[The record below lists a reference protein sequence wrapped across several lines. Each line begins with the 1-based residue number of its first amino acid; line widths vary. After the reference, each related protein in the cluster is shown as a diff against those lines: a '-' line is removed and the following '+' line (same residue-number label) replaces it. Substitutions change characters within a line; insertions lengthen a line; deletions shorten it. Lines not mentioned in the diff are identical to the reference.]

1 MEILN
6 RLQFVHCDTLFATC
20 EEAKLYVESIHNL
33 QRPTLYAEP
42 MILKY
47 GQEENPNIL
56 LAIGSVG
63 NGSANMNNKTFFI
76 DFNFVDSKV
85 KELESLVNAE
95 ADDIANIKDILTT
108 IKNGCGFTQD
118 GEYITPENEL
128 LNKASSLANAD
139 VLLAEYIQ
147 ALEAKTTL
155 NVESTSSVELTLS
168 KAEDGMLLSSD
179 VVLAQNIIV
188 DNKLIQ
194 PNIIV
199 STANGLF
206 SSVQLDYQSA
216 SNALVFAVNGVDKTI
231 ALPEHINVVNGIY
244 STTTEEIILTMN
256 NGDTV
261 KIAMGELIREWTVKE
276 DSNTPIVLKLE
287 QVTAI
292 DLAHG
297 AKEWQ
302 DVLTADVRISD
313 DIHAPF
319 NILAKD
325 QDGRSLRVD
334 GLANKIQ
341 YNVADNQYISVQT
354 AMDNINVDYNQATN
368 VLTFNLPNN
377 ETKSIALNA
386 VQLLDEIRYDA
397 DTEAIIII
405 YKDVY
410 NQTQKISIPVSKLI
424 TEWTVGNN
432 GHTVSLAKTRSVEG
446 LDILTADVNVTEKG
460 VENNIIEVLNNKL
473 YVNGIAENIKYNEMT
488 VKEGMDLLDSQIVAN
503 AQSVIAEKDRAEAA
517 ENKIEAT
524 VGLAEDGSFIKNA
537 YNYGGEAK
545 TIGAEISH
553 LDAEL
558 KAANDRIVD
567 NTNYTKQVEDNLK
580 QVATDLAVESAR
592 AMAAEGAISG
602 FVQSETIRALQA
614 EDELREKIEA
624 EEARAIEKENAI
636 NIKLDGEITRA
647 QNEEVRLDKIITDEI
662 TRSTTQDETLLNI
675 INTEITRATAKENA
689 IEEKFDKEVSDLKQ
703 GLADEVLR
711 AKKEEAKLWSG
722 INEEVI
728 RATTRENAIEAN
740 LTKAI
745 ADEKTR
751 AEAAESGLTQAI
763 NELDLVV
770 ERELGPSGS
779 VMTNINALKDELIG
793 GATELT
799 SFGKVEGSIEEV
811 HKDID
816 ALKIQALSNDEIQTL
831 KDSANIREAYKLID
845 SENAQHGSVIK
856 IYKDSSLKEV
866 KLEKQKLKFTYI
878 LADGTEE
885 TVGVDVSEFLA
896 ESEFKDGLQVNENGE
911 VSVKLAGD
919 ITESGQT
926 YPNLITCNKEN
937 ADENG
942 ALGLHNIKTNAT
954 ILHTDITVAGLDE
967 KFGAGNYKNG
977 TTIAAGT
984 DIYTILQNILCKEL
998 YPQEVPG
1005 NTITYSS
1012 LTYSLSTN
1020 TPQFK
1025 LTYNNG
1031 ANEITG
1037 TTATDIEVGTL
1048 ITLASG
1054 SVSGSTTPA
1063 KTKDSKVS
1071 NMLYGYSYDINKENT
1086 STATTIT
1093 AANIQISQDTTKNY
1107 KIAAALTGF
1116 TNSNKVTPTQASSNA
1131 NGATLQS
1138 NVNIG
1143 YLSEGTNKVTVSAT
1157 GATYTYSCDS
1167 IPSVYCLSNLGNV
1180 NSEYTTNEVPA
1191 VVNKSVTASASSIS
1205 KTITAKY
1212 KYFIGCKNTLDA
1224 STLTSSDIRNLSGIT
1239 DYNTGENISGNGWIE
1254 TGSTATTTIIDANA
1268 AISDGNS
1275 IIIACPKTY
1284 KLVSIENEIGMSQLG
1299 EFQLLDKNINVQ
1311 TGGIETPYS
1320 IYVMYISN
1328 GGTLAFKNVKLKK

>member
-128 LNKASSLANAD
+128 LKKASSLANAD

-206 SSVQLDYQSA
+206 SNVQLDYQSA

-567 NTNYTKQVEDNLK
+567 NTNYTKQVEDTLK

-614 EDELREKIEA
+614 EDELREKIEKEVA
-624 EEARAIEKENAI
+624 RATQEENDIKFKLDAEIIRAQTEEAR
-636 NIKLDGEITRA
+636 
-647 QNEEVRLDKIITDEI
+647 
-662 TRSTTQDETLLNI
+662 LN
-675 INTEITRATAKENA
+675 KA
-689 IEEKFDKEVSDLKQ
+689 IEEGVARDEALTSALNSEIARAKGKEDEIEQHFTNEVNTLKQ
-703 GLADEVLR
+703 DLADEVLR
-711 AKKEEAKLWSG
+711 ATKEETALLNKITDVEDEL
-722 INEEVI
+722 
-728 RATTRENAIEAN
+728 RQAIE
-740 LTKAI
+740 
-745 ADEKTR
+745 DEKER
-751 AEAAESGLTQAI
+751 AEAADEEIYAQIESLSGT
-763 NELDLVV
+763 VTT
-770 ERELGPSGS
+770 ELGPDGT
-779 VMTNINALKDELIG
+779 VARNIASAVTTIIGDATDGYKSLGDVEDKIKEAAAL
-793 GATELT
+793 A
-799 SFGKVEGSIEEV
+799 SAYKVKKLNQGE
-811 HKDID
+811 ID
-816 ALKIQALSNDEIQTL
+816 NLAE
-831 KDSANIREAYKLID
+831 SANIREAYKLVNEKDESIT
-845 SENAQHGSVIK
+845 SEIIK
-856 IYKDSSLKEV
+856 IYKDSALVAV
-866 KLEKQKLKFTYI
+866 KLSTVDATWDETNKEIVSGTGEVA
-878 LADGTEE
+878 LAYAYADVEGKIQVVTIN
-885 TVGVDVSEFLA
+885 VSEFLA

-926 YPNLITCNKEN
+926 FPNLLTCKSET
-937 ADENG
+937 DGQNG

-954 ILHTDITVAGLDE
+954 LLQKDIRIEGGPLDTPE
-967 KFGAGNYKNG
+967 LRKAVGQAADGNYYFKEGMNIYTLLSTLFTQYIWPKPTVKEGSIQTSIGKPLFTLKNG
-977 TTIAAGT
+977 AT
-984 DIYTILQNILCKEL
+984 NI
-998 YPQEVPG
+998 
-1005 NTITYSS
+1005 S
-1012 LTYSLSTN
+1012 
-1020 TPQFK
+1020 
-1025 LTYNNG
+1025 
-1031 ANEITG
+1031 G
-1037 TTATDIEVGTL
+1037 TTTTVLEVGTKL
-1048 ITLASG
+1048 TLSQVTLPTVENPTTARTCSEFTYGYKDAENKEYSG
-1054 SVSGSTTPA
+1054 KTVSIPATNIVVNGNYTMSRDFTTFENTDDTATPSTTASAVKLDGVDCIVKEGSCSVKVTITGPKGTCTFAEMPSYYIQSNMGTYDTEKHISPTSPA
-1063 KTKDSKVS
+1063 KTI
-1071 NMLYGYSYDINKENT
+1071 SYT
-1086 STATTIT
+1086 
-1093 AANIQISQDTTKNY
+1093 
-1107 KIAAALTGF
+1107 
-1116 TNSNKVTPTQASSNA
+1116 
-1131 NGATLQS
+1131 
-1138 NVNIG
+1138 
-1143 YLSEGTNKVTVSAT
+1143 
-1157 GATYTYSCDS
+1157 
-1167 IPSVYCLSNLGNV
+1167 GNV
-1180 NSEYTTNEVPA
+1180 TN
-1191 VVNKSVTASASSIS
+1191 NKTLGV
-1205 KTITAKY
+1205 KGYY
-1212 KYFIGCKNTLDA
+1212 KYFIGCTDKTPQELTGADIRALSGVTNANAFGDITGITAGA
-1224 STLTSSDIRNLSGIT
+1224 STTIVGTNKAVS
-1239 DYNTGENISGNGWIE
+1239 NGQ
-1254 TGSTATTTIIDANA
+1254 
-1268 AISDGNS
+1268 S
-1275 IIIACPKTY
+1275 IVIACPTTY
-1284 KLVSIENEIGMSQLG
+1284 KLATIDDGLG
-1299 EFQLLDKNINVQ
+1299 NDILSSFPLQNDIIKVQ
-1311 TGGIETPYS
+1311 TGAIETDYH
-1320 IYVMYISN
+1320 IYMAVITN
-1328 GGTLAFKNVKLKK
+1328 GQSAEFKNVTLKKKIIKNNLKIKK

>member
-128 LNKASSLANAD
+128 LKKASSLANAD

-206 SSVQLDYQSA
+206 SNVQLDYQSA

-460 VENNIIEVLNNKL
+460 VENNILEVLNNKL

-799 SFGKVEGSIEEV
+799 SFGKVEDSIEGV
-811 HKDID
+811 HDAID

-831 KDSANIREAYKLID
+831 EDSANIREAYKLID
-845 SENAQHGSVIK
+845 SANTQHGSVIK
-856 IYKDSSLKEV
+856 IYKDSSLKSVDLVDQE
-866 KLEKQKLKFTYI
+866 LKFTYI
-878 LADGTEE
+878 LNDGTERE
-885 TVGVDVSEFLA
+885 VDVDVSKFLTENEFGN
-896 ESEFKDGLQVNENGE
+896 GLMVNENGVVNVNVGE
-911 VSVKLAGD
+911 NFTNPETGQVVSKNFLTLEG
-919 ITESGQT
+919 
-926 YPNLITCNKEN
+926 N
-937 ADENG
+937 ADSKQ
-942 ALGLHNIKTNAT
+942 ALAVRT
-954 ILHTDITVAGLDE
+954 IDTDS
-967 KFGAGNYKNG
+967 
-977 TTIAAGT
+977 
-984 DIYTILQNILCKEL
+984 TILQEEIKVAGVGTLGNYNDGDTITSGTSVFQILQAILCKEVWPSSPTKTSLL
-998 YPQEVPG
+998 YTSAMNNLILKFALKDTPNSVINTSSTSYYEVGSEIQIHTFATNGSKLTKSRDSKMSGMSYGYSYENDSIKDSANTELTSTPYSAETESIYAIKATIEKGFNANGSTKTFDVVSG
-1005 NTITYSS
+1005 NTKAS
-1012 LTYSLSTN
+1012 LAS
-1020 TPQFK
+1020 
-1025 LTYNNG
+1025 
-1031 ANEITG
+1031 G
-1037 TTATDIEVGTL
+1037 TTIGHLVEGDNNIKAT
-1048 ITLASG
+1048 ASG
-1054 SVSGSTTPA
+1054 SVYFYSAATIPTLYYC
-1063 KTKDSKVS
+1063 S
-1071 NMLYGYSYDINKENT
+1071 NLGK
-1086 STATTIT
+1086 
-1093 AANIQISQDTTKNY
+1093 
-1107 KIAAALTGF
+1107 
-1116 TNSNKVTPTQASSNA
+1116 TNSNKKLDAV
-1131 NGATLQS
+1131 
-1138 NVNIG
+1138 
-1143 YLSEGTNKVTVSAT
+1143 
-1157 GATYTYSCDS
+1157 
-1167 IPSVYCLSNLGNV
+1167 
-1180 NSEYTTNEVPA
+1180 NEV
-1191 VVNKSVTASASSIS
+1191 T
-1205 KTITAKY
+1205 
-1212 KYFIGCKNTLDA
+1212 G
-1224 STLTSSDIRNLSGIT
+1224 LTRALQ
-1239 DYNTGENISGNGWIE
+1239 TG
-1254 TGSTATTTIIDANA
+1254 TTTTIQGRYKCFIGYAQNVNPNTYTADDLRSLSGVTTQWVTPKGTTTLVGSTPVTSNGYSIVIAYP
-1268 AISDGNS
+1268 SDCTLATFQDDFGADSKN
-1275 IIIACPKTY
+1275 IFTAQGTINYVNGGKTTPYIVNICPITNGAMFTY
-1284 KLVSIENEIGMSQLG
+1284 K
-1299 EFQLLDKNINVQ
+1299 NV
-1311 TGGIETPYS
+1311 
-1320 IYVMYISN
+1320 
-1328 GGTLAFKNVKLKK
+1328 TLTK